1 MKIDVLG
8 TPYEII
14 KKAYED
20 DNLFEKNNWVGY
32 CGEFTKEIVICD
44 LKTHPS
50 WKEDSEAAIRNSEIS
65 TLRHEI
71 VHAFLNE
78 SGLSWCSLN
87 YSSGWAKNEEMIDWF
102 AIQGEKIYKA
112 WEFAEKSFYKQ
123 EYTILADGE
132 EIAKAVA
139 GVLRNG

>member
-20 DNLFEKNNWVGY
+20 DNLFEKNGWVGY
-32 CGEFTKEIVICD
+32 CAEFTKEIIICD

-50 WKEDSEAAIRNSEIS
+50 WKEDDENAIEKSEIS

-102 AIQGEKIYKA
+102 ATQGEKIYNC
-112 WEFAEKSFYKQ
+112 WVNAEKLLFGKGY
-123 EYTILADGE
+123 E
-132 EIAKAVA
+132 VA
-139 GVLRNG
+139 RDTQGKIKKWQTD